1 MPVTK
6 EKKSELVK
14 KFGKN
19 EADTGKAEVQIAL
32 LTERINHLTEHL
44 KTHQKDNHTRY
55 GLLKLVGKRKRLLNY
70 LTKTDVLRYRQ
81 VIADLDIRK

>member
-6 EKKSELVK
+6 EQKLELIK
-14 KFGKN
+14 KFGSN
-19 EADTGKAEVQIAL
+19 EADTGRPEVQIAL
-32 LTERINHLTEHL
+32 LTARINHLTEHL
-44 KTHQKDNHTRY
+44 KTHKKDNHTRY

-70 LTKTDVLRYRQ
+70 LIKTDVLRYRQ

>member
-14 KFGKN
+14 KFGAN
-19 EADTGKAEVQIAL
+19 EADTGKPEVQIAL

-44 KTHQKDNHTRY
+44 KTHKKDNHTRY

>member
-6 EKKSELVK
+6 EQKLELIK
-14 KFGKN
+14 KFGSN
-19 EADTGKAEVQIAL
+19 EADTGKPEVQIAL
-32 LTERINHLTEHL
+32 LTARINHLTEHL
-44 KTHQKDNHTRY
+44 KTHKKDNHTRY

-70 LTKTDVLRYRQ
+70 LNKTDVTRYRQ